1 MASSAENPDPTS
13 DTPPTTP
20 TDPSATPP
28 VSPPGTAGRADTTA
42 RAADAVEGAEAD
54 AGAAGAAAA
63 VRMLRRAELGG
74 GAMPRWLPRAML
86 LALLGV
92 GLFQLADW
100 AFHQLIDLFVM
111 LLVAFF
117 LSLAMEPAVDR
128 MAARGVRR
136 GLGTFLVFTGLA
148 LAVAGFL
155 ASLGTLL
162 VDQITQIAG
171 RLPQLLQDLITWVNH
186 TFHTDLSL
194 DQLQHQVL
202 KDSGTIEKYAQQAAD
217 NVWGVTGTVIGGLFQ
232 AFTVGLFTFY
242 FTAEGPR
249 VRRTVCSLLPPSKQG
264 EVLRAWEIALA
275 KTGGYLYSRALLAL
289 ISTLAH
295 WAFFAVIDLP
305 YAAALAVW
313 VGVMSQFVPTIG
325 TYLAGALPV
334 LVGLTVRPVDALWVL
349 VFVTVYQQVENYL
362 LHPRITA
369 RTVDV
374 HPAVAFGSVIAGA
387 ALLGAVGALIAI
399 PVAATLQG
407 FVGTYVRRYEVE
419 DDPRIDRGE
428 ERRERRRHTV
438 RRLRRMVSGGSDASD
453 GAGGARGSDGA
464 GGSDGSNGSGGPGRE
479 REEPPGE

>member
-1 MASSAENPDPTS
+1 
-13 DTPPTTP
+13 
-20 TDPSATPP
+20 
-28 VSPPGTAGRADTTA
+28 
-42 RAADAVEGAEAD
+42 
-54 AGAAGAAAA
+54 
-63 VRMLRRAELGG
+63 
-74 GAMPRWLPRAML
+74 MPRWLPRAML
-86 LALLGV
+86 LALVCV

-100 AFHQLIDLFVM
+100 AFHQLINLFVM

-136 GLGTFLVFTGLA
+136 GLGTFLVFIGVG

-155 ASLGTLL
+155 TALGTLL
-162 VDQITQIAG
+162 VDQVTQVAG
-171 RLPQLLQDLITWVNH
+171 KLPQMLHDLIDWINR
-186 TFHTDLSL
+186 TFHTELSL

-217 NVWGVTGTVIGGLFQ
+217 NVWGVTGTVVGGLFQ

-249 VRRTVCSLLPPSKQG
+249 VRRTVCSMLPPSKQA
-264 EVLRAWEIALA
+264 EVLRAWEIAIA
-275 KTGGYLYSRALLAL
+275 KTGGYLYSRAVLAL
-289 ISTLAH
+289 VSTLAH
-295 WAFFAVIDLP
+295 WAAFTVIGLP
-305 YAAALAVW
+305 YAAALSVW

-334 LVGLTVRPVDALWVL
+334 LVALTGQPVDALWVL
-349 VFVTVYQQVENYL
+349 VFVTVYQQIENYL

-369 RTVDV
+369 KTVDV
-374 HPAVAFGSVIAGA
+374 HPAVAFGAVIAGA

-399 PVAATLQG
+399 PAAATLQG

-428 ERRERRRHTV
+428 ERRSRRREAV
-438 RRLRRMVSGGSDASD
+438 RRLRQMVSG
-453 GAGGARGSDGA
+453 
-464 GGSDGSNGSGGPGRE
+464 NESG
-479 REEPPGE
+479 PPRSED

>member
-1 MASSAENPDPTS
+1 MGETGRVDSNPDTS
-13 DTPPTTP
+13 TAGPRTEGPPTA
-20 TDPSATPP
+20 DPPHVDPA
-28 VSPPGTAGRADTTA
+28 PGDGPARLGRHHLWG
-42 RAADAVEGAEAD
+42 EP
-54 AGAAGAAAA
+54 
-63 VRMLRRAELGG
+63 
-74 GAMPRWLPRAML
+74 MPRWVPRAML
-86 LALLGV
+86 LALLLV

-136 GLGTFLVFTGLA
+136 GVGTFLVFIG
-148 LAVAGFL
+148 LAVAVVGFL
-155 ASLGTLL
+155 AALGTLL
-162 VDQITQIAG
+162 VDQVGRIAAE
-171 RLPQLLQDLITWVNH
+171 LPHLLENLIGWINR
-186 TFHTDLSL
+186 TFHQDLSL
-194 DQLQHQVL
+194 NELQQKVL
-202 KDSGTIEKYAQQAAD
+202 KDSGTVEKYAQQAAG
-217 NVWGVTGTVIGGLFQ
+217 NVWGLSSTVIGGLFQ

-242 FTAEGPR
+242 FTADGPR
-249 VRRTVCSLLPPSKQG
+249 VRRTVCSLLPPAKQA

-289 ISTLAH
+289 ASALAH
-295 WAFFAVIDLP
+295 WVMFQVVGLP

-334 LVGLTVRPVDALWVL
+334 LVALTVRPVDGVWVL
-349 VFVTVYQQVENYL
+349 GFVIVYQQIENYL

-399 PVAATLQG
+399 PAAATLQG
-407 FVGTYVRRYEVE
+407 FVGTYVRRYEVAV
-419 DDPRIDRGE
+419 DPRIDRGE
-428 ERRERRRHTV
+428 ARRGRRERRRQAAL
-438 RRLRRMVSGGSDASD
+438 RLRRMVGGGSADEP
-453 GAGGARGSDGA
+453 AGQSRADELA
-464 GGSDGSNGSGGPGRE
+464 
-479 REEPPGE
+479 

>member
-1 MASSAENPDPTS
+1 MASSAETPDQLS
-13 DTPPTTP
+13 DEHL
-20 TDPSATPP
+20 P
-28 VSPPGTAGRADTTA
+28 VSAPPGTQSGGDTADPTGH
-42 RAADAVEGAEAD
+42 R
-54 AGAAGAAAA
+54 
-63 VRMLRRAELGG
+63 LRRGG
-74 GAMPRWLPRAML
+74 AGSGAMPRWLPKAML
-86 LALLGV
+86 LALVGV

-100 AFHQLIDLFVM
+100 AFHQLINLFVM

-136 GLGTFLVFTGLA
+136 GVGTFLVFIGVG

-155 ASLGTLL
+155 TALGTLM
-162 VDQITQIAG
+162 VDQVTQVAG
-171 RLPQLLQDLITWVNH
+171 KLPQMLHDVIDWTNH
-186 TFHTDLSL
+186 TFHTELSL

-217 NVWGVTGTVIGGLFQ
+217 NVWGVTGTVVGGLFQ

-249 VRRTVCSLLPPSKQG
+249 VRRTVCSMLPPTKQA

-275 KTGGYLYSRALLAL
+275 KTGGYLYSRAVLAL
-289 ISTLAH
+289 VSTLGH
-295 WAFFAVIDLP
+295 WAFFTIIGLP
-305 YAAALAVW
+305 YAAALSVW

-334 LVGLTVRPVDALWVL
+334 LVALTGQPVDAVWVL
-349 VFVTVYQQVENYL
+349 GFVIVYQQIENYL

-369 RTVDV
+369 KTVDV
-374 HPAVAFGSVIAGA
+374 HPAVAFGAVIAGA

-399 PVAATLQG
+399 PAAATLQG

-428 ERRERRRHTV
+428 ERRQRRREAV
-438 RRLRRMVSGGSDASD
+438 RRLRQMVSGGAADA
-453 GAGGARGSDGA
+453 GAEPSP
-464 GGSDGSNGSGGPGRE
+464 SPSPEE
-479 REEPPGE
+479 RRSEV

>member
-1 MASSAENPDPTS
+1 MSSSAETPDRLSDEHLPTGPQPGRQS
-13 DTPPTTP
+13 GGDTA
-20 TDPSATPP
+20 D
-28 VSPPGTAGRADTTA
+28 PGTR
-42 RAADAVEGAEAD
+42 RLRR
-54 AGAAGAAAA
+54 GAAGS
-63 VRMLRRAELGG
+63 

-86 LALLGV
+86 LALVGV

-136 GLGTFLVFTGLA
+136 GLGTFLVFIGVG

-155 ASLGTLL
+155 TALGTLL
-162 VDQITQIAG
+162 VDQVTQVAG
-171 RLPQLLQDLITWVNH
+171 KLPQMLHDLIDWINH
-186 TFHTDLSL
+186 TFHTELSL

-217 NVWGVTGTVIGGLFQ
+217 NVWGVTGTVVGGLFQ

-249 VRRTVCSLLPPSKQG
+249 VRRTVCSMLPPSKQA

-275 KTGGYLYSRALLAL
+275 KTGGYLYSRAVLAL
-289 ISTLAH
+289 VSTLGH
-295 WAFFAVIDLP
+295 WAFFEIIGLP
-305 YAAALAVW
+305 YAAALSVW

-334 LVGLTVRPVDALWVL
+334 LVALTGQPVDAVWVL
-349 VFVTVYQQVENYL
+349 VFVIVYQQIENYL

-369 RTVDV
+369 KTVDV
-374 HPAVAFGSVIAGA
+374 HPAVAFGAVIAGA

-399 PVAATLQG
+399 PAAATLQG

-428 ERRERRRHTV
+428 ERRSRRREAV
-438 RRLRRMVSGGSDASD
+438 RRLRQMVSGTGTE
-453 GAGGARGSDGA
+453 
-464 GGSDGSNGSGGPGRE
+464 P
-479 REEPPGE
+479 EETPRSEG